1 MRITL
6 NGEQKECPEGTT
18 VEKVLE
24 LYKIDKNRTAVE
36 LNTEVIPKKEHS
48 KRTLKDSDVVE
59 VVTFVGGG

>member
-18 VEKVLE
+18 VEKL
-24 LYKIDKNRTAVE
+24 LDIYKIDKNRAAVE
-36 LNTEVIPKKEHS
+36 LNLQIVPRKELS
-48 KRTLKDSDVVE
+48 GCMLNDADILE